1 MANKKEGLTGA
12 VAEAESAV
20 ASVKDPEL
28 RRAAFEKVLAHLLE
42 TQSTPQKKTKSQAAK
57 GKAKRKGK
65 AGPKGHIE
73 ELIDENFFKKPR
85 SLAELKAEL
94 ANRGHHIP
102 RTSLSGPL
110 QTLCKDK
117 RLRRQKGIA
126 AGKGGFGYTN
136 W

>member
-1 MANKKEGLTGA
+1 MTTKKDGLTGA

-20 ASVKDPEL
+20 AAVKDPEL

-42 TQSTPQKKTKSQAAK
+42 AQAAP
-57 GKAKRKGK
+57 ARKGK
-65 AGPKGHIE
+65 TKAAGGQPKAKKKAGPQGRVE
-73 ELIDENFFKKPR
+73 DLIDEGFFKKPR
-85 SLAELKAEL
+85 RISDVKAEL

-102 RTSLSGPL
+102 LTSLSPPL
-110 QTLCKDK
+110 QRLCKDK

-126 AGKGGFGYTN
+126 SDGGGYGYSN

>member
-1 MANKKEGLTGA
+1 MASKKVGLTGA

-28 RRAAFEKVLAHLLE
+28 RRAAFEKVLQHLLE
-42 TQSTPQKKTKSQAAK
+42 NQAGSAKKTKSKVAQAQSRT
-57 GKAKRKGK
+57 KAKT
-65 AGPKGHIE
+65 GPTGYIAD
-73 ELIDENFFKKPR
+73 LIDDDFFKKPR
-85 SLAELKAEL
+85 SIAEVKAEL

-102 RTSLSGPL
+102 ITALSSPL
-110 QTLCKDK
+110 QRLCRAK

-126 AGKGGFGYTN
+126 SGGGGFGYTD